1 MGDRDRLIK
10 LIQEAEDD
18 YMVYEMGA
26 QALAIGIFKSRE
38 EYIADHL
45 IANGVIVQKQGE
57 WVSCGIDNNDMEI
70 IKCSECGRKQ
80 FGYSKFCATCG
91 AKMKERDKK

>member
-1 MGDRDRLIK
+1 MTDRDRLIELVCDK
-10 LIQEAEDD
+10 IQD
-18 YMVYEMGA
+18 GHC
-26 QALAIGIFKSRE
+26 IGHCNYPPCNQCKE
-38 EYIADHL
+38 LADHL
-45 IANGVIVQKQGE
+45 ITNDVIVQKQGE

-91 AKMKERDKK
+91 AKMDLEE

>member
-1 MGDRDRLIK
+1 MGDRDRLIELLAQK
-10 LIQEAEDD
+10 QD
-18 YMVYEMGA
+18 YGVELGA
-26 QALAIGIFKSRE
+26 HRVIIDNDVL
-38 EYIADHL
+38 ADHL

-91 AKMKERDKK
+91 AKMNESDKK

>member
-1 MGDRDRLIK
+1 MTDKERLTNIIHNAQNK
-10 LIQEAEDD
+10 YLNLLKFESSILAD
-18 YMVYEMGA
+18 Y
-26 QALAIGIFKSRE
+26 L
-38 EYIADHL
+38 L
-45 IANGVIVQKQGE
+45 ANGVILQKQGE

-91 AKMKERDKK
+91 AKMNERDKK